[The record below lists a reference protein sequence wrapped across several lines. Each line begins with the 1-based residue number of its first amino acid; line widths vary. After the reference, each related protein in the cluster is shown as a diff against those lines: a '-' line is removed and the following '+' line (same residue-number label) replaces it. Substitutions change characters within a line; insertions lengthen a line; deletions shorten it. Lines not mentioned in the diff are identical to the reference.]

1 MVELLAPAG
10 NFISLRAVLENGAD
24 AVYFGLDDYNMRAN
38 AKNFSL
44 DDLSEVAG
52 IAKEYG
58 AKTYLCTNIILN
70 ERLASELDANLES
83 ISSSEMSGDFARVLV
98 TDSNEYDLVGE
109 IYHEEE
115 EE

>member
-44 DDLSEVAG
+44 DDLSDVSE
-52 IAKEYG
+52 IAAEYG
-58 AKTYLCTNIILN
+58 AKTYLLSLIHI
-70 ERLASELDANLES
+70 
-83 ISSSEMSGDFARVLV
+83 
-98 TDSNEYDLVGE
+98 
-109 IYHEEE
+109 
-115 EE
+115 